1 MSERC
6 KFYRTEF
13 KVVRANAH
21 RPGARE
27 VAPQRLAVPYCA
39 HQASIA
45 PKGGDQPLAC
55 GGDLAKCPI
64 ADKL

>member
-6 KFYRTEF
+6 TFYRTEF
-13 KVVRANAH
+13 KVLRTNAH

-27 VAPQRLAVPYCA
+27 FAPQRVMVPYCTHA
-39 HQASIA
+39 ASIA
-45 PKGGDQPLAC
+45 PKGSDKPLGC
-55 GGDLAKCPI
+55 GGDLGKCPI